1 MTSDNI
7 ASLSSIE
14 VKVMESDFR
23 VVSLPGGRAI
33 VASLVLTALISL
45 AADFNDTHLFN
56 PKWPPH
62 AVFHDAAM
70 LHLLTGVC
78 LLALW
83 LLFRRTKEPDVAAF
97 VGFAT
102 PVIFWTPFF
111 WLTSVMPNASL
122 NALETPPPTIGG
134 MSVLPNV
141 ITAGLLV
148 LLSTWGFSSYR
159 RGTRRT

>member
-1 MTSDNI
+1 MVEPD
-7 ASLSSIE
+7 
-14 VKVMESDFR
+14 VR
-23 VVSLPGGRAI
+23 VINLPGGRI
-33 VASLVLTALISL
+33 MVASLVLTAVISL

-56 PKWPPH
+56 PKWPPY

-78 LLALW
+78 LLAIW
-83 LLFRRTKEPDVAAF
+83 LLWRRTTEPDVAAF

-122 NALETPPPTIGG
+122 NALETPPPRIAGVT
-134 MSVLPNV
+134 VLPNV
-141 ITAGLLV
+141 IVAGILV
-148 LLSTWGFSSYR
+148 LLSAWGFSTYR
-159 RGTRRT
+159 RVRRRT